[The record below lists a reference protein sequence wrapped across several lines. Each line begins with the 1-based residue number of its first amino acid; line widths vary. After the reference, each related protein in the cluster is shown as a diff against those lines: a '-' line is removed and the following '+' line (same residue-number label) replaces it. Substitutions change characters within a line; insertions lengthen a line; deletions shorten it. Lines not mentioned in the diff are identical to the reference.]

1 MIATEER
8 LSLVEAARKGIPEKL
23 KKQPRWVLWAR
34 GEGGKPV
41 LYQAS
46 EHILAQADPRD
57 PYTWA
62 EFETALK
69 AFTYN
74 SAYEGL
80 AYINSPNRPLLI
92 IRLFRAI
99 QGKKIAP
106 WAFRYLDML
115 GAYAEEGHVPGS
127 ITILWEGPLPGEKPF
142 TSSSASLSQPPYI
155 VFTLRKIP
163 GTPPVVGSSPKRLTK
178 FLETVQAH
186 TERLGEKRLS
196 QMASLH
202 PLLGVLAEKLK
213 RGGVIPKGDR
223 AWVGFC
229 PVCQVRK
236 PTLHIAY
243 KEGSTKIL
251 LYCENGCS
259 KEEILDRLGLSS
271 EEGNFYT
278 PSQPTAEESLPPI
291 PEDHPVLPEVE
302 LSVVRLFSPEGEE
315 LARKLG
321 VSLEALSALGMGV
334 TQEGNLLFVARDPQG
349 KIVGL
354 RTYDSEGRMLGIAY
368 PGHLTPASLVVSGEP
383 PLEYLYLVH
392 RDLMALRLSGVL
404 WGSPKPTGLVS
415 YDENVPISW
424 IRALRPKRIY
434 VIFSGGASTEEAYTL
449 RETLKG
455 WKGEKYVTI
464 LPPERL
470 AEEGKEALKRA
481 LESARP
487 L

>member
-1 MIATEER
+1 MITAEDR
-8 LSLVEAARKGIPEKL
+8 LSLVEAARKGVPEKI

-69 AFTYN
+69 SFTYN

-80 AYINSPNRPLLI
+80 AYINSPNRPLLT

-127 ITILWEGPLPGEKPF
+127 ITVLWEGPLPGEKPF
-142 TSSSASLSQPPYI
+142 TSSSASVSQPPYI
-155 VFTLRKIP
+155 IFTLRRIP
-163 GTPPVVGSSPKRLTK
+163 GTPPIVGSSPKRLAK

-186 TERLGEKRLS
+186 AEKLGERRAS

-213 RGGVIPKGDR
+213 RWGVVPKGDR
-223 AWVGFC
+223 AWVSFC
-229 PVCQVRK
+229 PVCQARR

-251 LYCENGCS
+251 LYCENGCP
-259 KEEILDRLGLSS
+259 KGEILERLGLSS
-271 EEGNFYT
+271 EEGSFYT
-278 PSQPTAEESLPPI
+278 PSQPAVEEPLPPI
-291 PEDHPVLPEVE
+291 PEDHPALPEVE

-315 LARKLG
+315 LARRLD
-321 VSLEALSALGMGV
+321 VSLEVLSTLGMGV

-349 KIVGL
+349 RIVGL
-354 RTYDSEGRMLGIAY
+354 RTYNPEGKMLGIAY
-368 PGHLTPASLVVSGEP
+368 PGHLTPASLLLTGEP
-383 PLEYLYLVH
+383 PLDYLYLVP

-404 WGSPKPTGLVS
+404 WGSPKPTGVVS

-424 IRALRPKRIY
+424 IRTLRPQRIY
-434 VIFSGGASTEEAYTL
+434 VVFPGGVSTEEAYTL
-449 RETLKG
+449 KGTLKG
-455 WKGEKYVTI
+455 WKGEKYVAI